1 MKLMSVLL
9 LLFEAPGAYGGGS
22 ELCLELEEMV
32 ESLEVVRLSYLSPP
46 FGTEEAPAQLWAG
59 KTVLKTGD

>member
-46 FGTEEAPAQLWAG
+46 FGT
-59 KTVLKTGD
+59 